1 MGIFY
6 SKTVTLVN
14 QGSISIEDVMD
25 TKSTDLV
32 SLLEKSLKEVKPEKL
47 EEIGIVVQVGDFI
60 CKVHGL
66 NKAVFGEL
74 IKFEGGNSGIIFNLG
89 EDFVD
94 IFLLQSAVSVA
105 ELEVAHRT
113 GSVFKTPVN
122 LEMAGR
128 VLNAR
133 GVPIDG
139 LGEIKA
145 SEYIPIEAP
154 IPSIIERSPVN
165 KPLETGILVIDTLV
179 PIGRGQRELII
190 GNRNTGKTSI
200 AIDTILHQRGKGVIC
215 IYVSIGQRQANI
227 ARIVNFLQEHGAMD
241 YTVVVA
247 SDASEAVLNRYLA
260 PYVGCTIGEYF
271 RDNGYDV
278 LIVYD
283 DLSNHA
289 VAFREMSLL
298 LRRAPGREAYP
309 GDIFYLHSRLLER
322 AGKLAS
328 GGSLTALPIIHIQG
342 DDITA
347 YVPTNLISITDGQV
361 FLDTRL
367 FNQGIRPA
375 VNVEL
380 SVSRVGSAAQTPI
393 IKKMTKALRLELA
406 QYHDLLSFAQFG
418 TELDEISQKRLARG
432 AIVVELLKQP
442 QAVTYSFVDQAL
454 MLFLLNEN
462 FYDDIPL
469 TSVHAFATQ
478 FVNYVKS
485 VYQDIYQTLAK
496 TADLTTDDA
505 KKLREVAKEF
515 SKLFV
520 APK

>member
-1 MGIFY
+1 
-6 SKTVTLVN
+6 
-14 QGSISIEDVMD
+14 MD

-32 SLLEKSLKEVKPEKL
+32 SLLEKALQNVDQEKL
-47 EEIGIVVQVGDFI
+47 DEIGIVVQVGDFV

-66 NKAVFGEL
+66 TNAVFGEL
-74 IKFEGGNSGIIFNLG
+74 IEFEGGNSGIIFNLG

-94 IFLLQSAVSVA
+94 IFLLQSAVPVA
-105 ELEVAHRT
+105 ELEVARRT
-113 GSVFKTPVN
+113 GGVFKTPVGM
-122 LEMAGR
+122 EMIGR
-128 VLNAR
+128 VVNAR
-133 GVPIDG
+133 GLPIDG
-139 LGEIKA
+139 LGDIKTT
-145 SEYIPIEAP
+145 EHRPIETT

-165 KPLETGILVIDTLV
+165 KSLETGILAIDTLV

-190 GNRNTGKTSI
+190 GNRNTGKTTI
-200 AIDTILHQRGKGVIC
+200 ALDTVLHQRGKDVIC
-215 IYVSIGQRQANI
+215 IYVSIGQRQANM
-227 ARIVNFLQEHGAMD
+227 ARIVNLFQEQGAME
-241 YTVVVA
+241 YTVVVC
-247 SDASEAVLNRYLA
+247 SDAGEAVLNRYLA
-260 PYVGCTIGEYF
+260 PYVGCAMGEYF
-271 RDNGYDV
+271 RDKGHDV

-328 GGSLTALPIIHIQG
+328 GGSITALPIVHIQG

-347 YVPTNLISITDGQV
+347 YVPTNLISITDGQI

-375 VNVEL
+375 VNIEL
-380 SVSRVGSAAQTPI
+380 SVSRVGTAAQTAI

-406 QYHDLLSFAQFG
+406 QYHELLSFAQFG

-432 AIVVELLKQP
+432 AIVIEILKQP
-442 QAVTYSFVDQAL
+442 MSATYSFVDQAL

-462 FYDDIPL
+462 FLDVVPL
-469 TSVHAFATQ
+469 RHVRLFATQ
-478 FVNYVKS
+478 FVSYVKS
-485 VYQDIYQTLAK
+485 VYQDVYQSLTKA
-496 TADLTTDDA
+496 ADMSADDA
-505 KKLREVAKEF
+505 TKLREIAKEF

-520 APK
+520 EPE